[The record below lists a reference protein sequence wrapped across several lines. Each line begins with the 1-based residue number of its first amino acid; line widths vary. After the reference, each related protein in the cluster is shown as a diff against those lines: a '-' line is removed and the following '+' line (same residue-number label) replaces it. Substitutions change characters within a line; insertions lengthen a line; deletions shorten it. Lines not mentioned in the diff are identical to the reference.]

1 MKAPAQIQTPQTS
14 TQVFQKLILLR
25 NQLVDMFVERENEIT
40 ASLVS
45 LISGEPMIMVGEPG
59 TAKTKIV
66 DTLAQFINAKY
77 FYYLLTRFT
86 EPDEL
91 LGTLDIRA
99 LREGKYVR
107 ITKNRLPDAD
117 IVFLDEIF
125 KASSAVRNILLD
137 IMLNRRF
144 LNGDSYHELPMLTL
158 YTASNE
164 ISSDEEDQAFYDRL
178 LIRVFVK
185 PVSMTSWK
193 DLLIR
198 GINITARKPIIK
210 PIMTREDIL
219 ALREIVMTRA
229 IKLSENTKIMNKY
242 IEALAELESQ
252 GIHVSD
258 RRKVKGLIIT
268 ATISIIYFEEAPSLD
283 SLADTLRFIAVHD
296 EGDVEKVE
304 KIIMKLGLSSFY
316 QTVQKLQTL
325 EAELK
330 NALRELKEKRTLD
343 ELKKVQ
349 LYYKRTV
356 AEIKRLP
363 KNPRLLPYI
372 KSVKNTLVEARN
384 VIDEYLSVLRLENMG
399 I

>member
-1 MKAPAQIQTPQTS
+1 
-14 TQVFQKLILLR
+14 
-25 NQLVDMFVERENEIT
+25 
-40 ASLVS
+40 
-45 LISGEPMIMVGEPG
+45 
-59 TAKTKIV
+59 
-66 DTLAQFINAKY
+66 
-77 FYYLLTRFT
+77 
-86 EPDEL
+86 
-91 LGTLDIRA
+91 
-99 LREGKYVR
+99 
-107 ITKNRLPDAD
+107 
-117 IVFLDEIF
+117 
-125 KASSAVRNILLD
+125 LLD